1 MRRPIAMVLL
11 TCRASLRP
19 SQLLSTRETVIMNSE
34 FKPDTAQATPGY
46 TLDAEYFEY
55 SKAANPLSA
64 NLTSK
69 VPYHSFPATLYDDG
83 PSRVVPLD
91 LSQALGCE
99 GPATGPGLC
108 ANFIRL
114 NAGDHLD
121 LHPNATSQVFYVI
134 EGSGSVVQG
143 ADTLD
148 WSKGCFI
155 ALPGLLGATFT
166 ALDNARLYYVHDEP
180 LLRYLGVTRTQD
192 RFSPTLYPAEV
203 ANAKLREAADDPR
216 AQDRSRISILLGNRH
231 FPQTRTVTHVLWAMY
246 GILPPGSIQKP
257 HRHQSIAL
265 DFIIDCPPGCY
276 SLVGTELD
284 ADGQI
289 RHPVRVDWHPG
300 LAFVTPPGHWHA
312 HFNESD
318 REAFL
323 IPVQDA
329 GLQTYLRSLD
339 IRFS

>member
-1 MRRPIAMVLL
+1 
-11 TCRASLRP
+11 
-19 SQLLSTRETVIMNSE
+19 MNSE
-34 FKPDTAQATPGY
+34 FKPDVADTQPQQL
-46 TLDAEYFEY
+46 LDAEYFEY
-55 SKAANPLSA
+55 SKAANPISA
-64 NLTSK
+64 NLITRI
-69 VPYHSFPATLYDDG
+69 PYHSFPASLYDSG

-91 LSQALGCE
+91 LSDALGCE

-114 NAGDHLD
+114 NAGDTLE

-134 EGSGSVVQG
+134 AGQGSVVQG
-143 ADTLD
+143 AHRID
-148 WSKGCFI
+148 WTKGCFI
-155 ALPGLLGATFT
+155 ALPGLQQARFS
-166 ALDNARLYYVHDEP
+166 ASEDARLYYVHDEP
-180 LLRYLGVTRTQD
+180 LLRYLGVIRSAD
-192 RFSPTLYPAEV
+192 RFVPTLYPAEL

-216 AQDRSRISILLGNRH
+216 AQDRSRISILLGNRN

-265 DFIIDCPPGCY
+265 DFIIDCPKGCY

-289 RHPVRVDWHPG
+289 RNPVRVDWSPG
-300 LAFVTPPGHWHA
+300 LAFVTPPGYWHA

-318 REAFL
+318 TEAFL
-323 IPVQDA
+323 IPIQDA